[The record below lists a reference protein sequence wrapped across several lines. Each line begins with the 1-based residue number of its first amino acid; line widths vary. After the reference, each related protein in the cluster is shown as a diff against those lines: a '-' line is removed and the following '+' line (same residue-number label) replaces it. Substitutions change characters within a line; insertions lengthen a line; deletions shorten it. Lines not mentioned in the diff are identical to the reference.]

1 MADHVRRQLR
11 EAVATAVTGLAT
23 TGARVFQSR
32 VYPVQSAEMPGLLVY
47 TTGEEVTDQSVGML
61 IGRVV
66 QVLIEGQAKAAADLD
81 DVLDQISKEVE
92 IALSSTVT
100 VGGKPVLLNYEG
112 CDISLDE
119 ASKPTGVLA
128 MRFNALIYTQR
139 STPDVN
145 G

>member
-1 MADHVRRQLR
+1 MAEHVRRQLR

-47 TTGEEVTDQSVGML
+47 TTGEEVTDQSVGL
-61 IGRVV
+61 IIGRTV
-66 QVLIEGQAKAAADLD
+66 QVVIEGCAKASADLD
-81 DVLDQISKEVE
+81 DTLDQIAKEVE
-92 IALSSTVT
+92 IALASAVT
-100 VGGKPVLLNYEG
+100 VGGKSVLLSYEG
-112 CDISLDE
+112 CDIEFDESNKPAGVISL
-119 ASKPTGVLA
+119 
-128 MRFNALIYTQR
+128 RFNALIYTQR